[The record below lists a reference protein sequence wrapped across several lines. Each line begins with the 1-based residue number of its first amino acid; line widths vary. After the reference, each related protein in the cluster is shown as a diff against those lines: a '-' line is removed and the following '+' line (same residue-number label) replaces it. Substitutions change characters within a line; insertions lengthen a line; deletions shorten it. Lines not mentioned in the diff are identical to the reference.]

1 MDCSPSGSSVHGILQ
16 ARILEWVT
24 TLCSRGS
31 SWLRDQTQVFC
42 IIGRSHLSHVAS
54 SKQQSNNSL
63 MHAFIMV
70 CDSICCSDFSG
81 RILESVPSRN
91 SSLWLGARV
100 KKHTWSL
107 TGASLYPS
115 LSYYWRYQ
123 RENFPGGSVVKN
135 LLPNRRHRFDPGSGR
150 SPGKGNG
157 NPLQYFGLGN
167 PMDRGA
173 WRATVQGV
181 AKKQS
186 TCAFGGYVLT
196 TECEHSAEKNHL
208 QGKPALSGPQRSLH
222 PMWQLSSWSERRQG
236 SCSGHK
242 PSWLWILGKENTVHH
257 PVLLSPVPAPAA
269 LVPSIENRDA
279 VHMVQRSQMRDA
291 KA

>member
-1 MDCSPSGSSVHGILQ
+1 MCVCVLVAQLCLTLWDPMDCSPSGSSVHGILQ

-42 IIGRSHLSHVAS
+42 IIDRSHLSHVAS

-157 NPLQYFGLGN
+157 NPLQ
-167 PMDRGA
+167 
-173 WRATVQGV
+173 
-181 AKKQS
+181 
-186 TCAFGGYVLT
+186 
-196 TECEHSAEKNHL
+196 
-208 QGKPALSGPQRSLH
+208 
-222 PMWQLSSWSERRQG
+222 
-236 SCSGHK
+236 
-242 PSWLWILGKENTVHH
+242 
-257 PVLLSPVPAPAA
+257 
-269 LVPSIENRDA
+269 
-279 VHMVQRSQMRDA
+279 
-291 KA
+291 